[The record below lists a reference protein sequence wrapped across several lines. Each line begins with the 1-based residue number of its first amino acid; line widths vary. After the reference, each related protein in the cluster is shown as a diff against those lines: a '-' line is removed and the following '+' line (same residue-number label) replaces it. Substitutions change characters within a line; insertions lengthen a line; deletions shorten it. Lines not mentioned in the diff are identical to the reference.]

1 VRRREQAEERRR
13 RTIEKKMLKRR
24 LEFYRP
30 ILEDWRQNKMGDDIV
45 EVVKLASEVTGP
57 SRERL
62 AQAFLRL
69 GTPAEGERELHA
81 IYQAIAAEALA
92 MCDRVRP
99 RNQRTI
105 PVQEEEREPVAIV

>member
-1 VRRREQAEERRR
+1 VRRRELAEERRR
-13 RTIEKKMLKRR
+13 RTIERKMLKRR

-30 ILEDWRQNKMGDDIV
+30 ILVDWRQNKMGDDIL

-69 GTPAEGERELHA
+69 RTPAEGDRELHA
-81 IYQAIAAEALA
+81 VYQAIAAEALA

-105 PVQEEEREPVAIV
+105 PVEEEDREPAPIV